1 MKLNLQTTFQQT
13 SIRNILL
20 SQSALEVDLNKTYE
34 LKDLGIYLV
43 PLIKGHLLYIDT
55 LDWKRRF

>member
-55 LDWKRRF
+55 LAWKRRF